1 MNPLTTASTFAR
13 TATDERHYKYGGN
26 TLTPYEIAPNAV
38 AGLREALDTHPAKDR
53 ICEECDQ
60 SNGLHTSNCVR
71 YN

>member
-1 MNPLTTASTFAR
+1 MSYATASDFAR
-13 TATDERHYKYGGN
+13 TAIPERFHRYGGD
-26 TLTPYEIAPNAV
+26 TLTPYEIAPDAI
-38 AGLREALDTHPAKDR
+38 AGLRDALETHPAKDR